1 MQRNTKARHE
11 VNNINMYHTFI
22 FTEIEPRVG
31 LITLNRPEQLNA
43 INLEMLDEFNDL
55 FARLSKDDAIRILI
69 ITGAGRGFCAG
80 ADLNDAVAHKDS
92 VSFSDPGN
100 FLRLVQERYAAL
112 ILGLRRIP
120 QPVIAAVNGAAAGGG
135 FSMALACDVR
145 VATTTASFVAS
156 FANIGL
162 SGGELGTSYLLPR
175 LIGVARSSEI
185 LLTGRKV
192 RGEEAERIGL
202 VNQVVAKEVLLETAL
217 SYARPMIAKD
227 VGALKLTKRVLD
239 QNIDAPSLEAAIN
252 LENRNQ
258 TIMMFSGEFF
268 KLIEPFVKKG

>member
-1 MQRNTKARHE
+1 MSDMSK
-11 VNNINMYHTFI
+11 YHTFI
-22 FTEIEPRVG
+22 FTEIESGVG
-31 LITLNRPEQLNA
+31 LVTLNRPDQLNA
-43 INLEMLDEFNDL
+43 INVEMLDEFSHL
-55 FARLSKDDAIRILI
+55 FAVLAKDDAIRILI

-92 VSFSDPGN
+92 EAFSDPEN

-120 QPVIAAVNGAAAGGG
+120 QPIIAAVNGAAAGAG
-135 FSMALACDVR
+135 FSMALASDIR
-145 VATTTASFVAS
+145 VATPEASFVAS

-185 LLTGRKV
+185 LYTGRKV
-192 RGEEAERIGL
+192 RGQEAERMGL
-202 VNQVVAKEVLLETAL
+202 VNQVVAKDALLETAL
-217 SYARPMIAKD
+217 SYARPMIAKGA
-227 VGALKLTKRVLD
+227 GALKLTKRVLD

-258 TIMMFSGEFF
+258 TIMVFSSEFF
-268 KLIEPFVKKG
+268 KLIQPFVKKG

>member
-1 MQRNTKARHE
+1 MIRYQTL
-11 VNNINMYHTFI
+11 I

-31 LITLNRPEQLNA
+31 LVTLNRPKQLNA
-43 INLEMLDEFNDL
+43 INVTMLDEFNDL
-55 FARLSKDDAIRILI
+55 FAVLSRDDAIRILI

-80 ADLNDAVAHKDS
+80 ADLNDAVAHRDS
-92 VSFSDPGN
+92 EFFADPES

-120 QPVIAAVNGAAAGGG
+120 QPVIAAVNGPAAGGG
-135 FSMALACDVR
+135 FSLALACDIR
-145 VATTTASFVAS
+145 VAAAEASFVAS

-162 SGGELGTSYLLPR
+162 TGGELGTSYLLPR

-185 LLTGRKV
+185 LFTGRKV
-192 RGEEAERIGL
+192 RSEEAERIGL
-202 VNQVVAKEVLLETAL
+202 VNKIVAGDLLMETAL
-217 SYARPMIAKD
+217 SYARPMIEKG
-227 VGALKLTKRVLD
+227 VGSLKLTKRVID

-258 TIMMFSGEFF
+258 TIMVFSGDFF
-268 KLIEPFVKKG
+268 KLIAPFVKKDGKD

>member
-1 MQRNTKARHE
+1 MEAFQ
-11 VNNINMYHTFI
+11 TF
-22 FTEIEPRVG
+22 TLEEIEPQIG
-31 LITLNRPEQLNA
+31 LVTLNRPDQLNA
-43 INLEMLDEFNDL
+43 INVAMLDDFNAL
-55 FARLSKDDAIRILI
+55 FAKLAKDDAIRVLI

-80 ADLNDAVAHKDS
+80 ADLNDAIVHKDTTA
-92 VSFSDPGN
+92 FADPEN

-135 FSMALACDVR
+135 FSMALACDIR
-145 VATTTASFVAS
+145 VAAPEASFVAS

-185 LLTGRKV
+185 LYTGRKV
-192 RGEEAERIGL
+192 KADEAERMGL
-202 VNQVVAKEVLLETAL
+202 VNQVVPRETLLEAAL
-217 SYARPMIAKD
+217 SYARPMIAKN

-239 QNIDAPSLEAAIN
+239 QNIDAPSLEAAVN

-258 TIMMFSGEFF
+258 TLMVFSGEFF
-268 KLIEPFVKKG
+268 KLIQPFFKGGAKG

>member
-1 MQRNTKARHE
+1 MKARHE

>member
-1 MQRNTKARHE
+1 
-11 VNNINMYHTFI
+11 MYHTFI

-55 FARLSKDDAIRILI
+55 FVRLSKDDAIRILI

-80 ADLNDAVAHKDS
+80 ADLNDAFAHKDS
-92 VSFSDPGN
+92 AAFSDPEN

-135 FSMALACDVR
+135 FSMALACDIR
-145 VATTTASFVAS
+145 VATPAAS

-162 SGGELGTSYLLPR
+162 SGGGLVTSYLLPR

-202 VNQVVAKEVLLETAL
+202 VNQVVAKDALLETAL
-217 SYARPMIAKD
+217 SFP
-227 VGALKLTKRVLD
+227 G
-239 QNIDAPSLEAAIN
+239 
-252 LENRNQ
+252 
-258 TIMMFSGEFF
+258 
-268 KLIEPFVKKG
+268 